1 MFLKK
6 LKMELSY
13 DPAVPLLGI
22 YPEKNM
28 VWKETCPSVFIVTL
42 LVAKTWKQHCPSTEE
57 WIKRMWYMCTME
69 YYSAVKKNGIM
80 PLAATKMD
88 LESVILSEV
97 SQREV
102 SYDIPYMW
110 NLKWND
116 TNESHLI
123 YCVFFGEIF
132 IQLFACFSVEL
143 SFCLSGTYS
152 LYDLN
157 INPISDVSF
166 TNIFYSVG
174 FFTSLLILMKS
185 SLSVFFLLLVLLL
198 LCLSQCCLNQ
208 DCEDIYICFLL
219 RVLQF

>member
-88 LESVILSEV
+88 LESVLLSEWSKSERSIIWHPLYV
-97 SQREV
+97 ESK
-102 SYDIPYMW
+102 M
-110 NLKWND
+110 KW
-116 TNESHLI
+116 
-123 YCVFFGEIF
+123 YKW
-132 IQLFACFSVEL
+132 
-143 SFCLSGTYS
+143 
-152 LYDLN
+152 
-157 INPISDVSF
+157 VSF
-166 TNIFYSVG
+166 N
-174 FFTSLLILMKS
+174 
-185 SLSVFFLLLVLLL
+185 L
-198 LCLSQCCLNQ
+198 LCLLWRNIYSTLCLFFSRIVFLFEWYLFFIWSQ
-208 DCEDIYICFLL
+208 Y
-219 RVLQF
+219 